1 MQDDLREAA
10 VAAQLDTAWLGRSY
24 HYLESVGSTND
35 TLKQQ
40 LALGDV
46 NMPPS
51 GAVVLTDYQEHGR
64 GRFNRGWH
72 APPHT
77 SLLLSVLFRPNWP
90 ARRLSWLTMIAGLAA
105 AEAIEKVTSLPA
117 FLKWPND
124 VVIRQD
130 DTWAKV
136 SGILLEGSITPEQR
150 LAYAVLGMGINVNI
164 RLADLPSASQPA
176 TSLMIISGRPV
187 ARLPLLVALLQRLES
202 WYEAA
207 EQNKSP
213 HTPWNRRLITLEQR
227 VVVKRM
233 GDDSELLG
241 TAEGTDELGQL
252 LVRDDQGQL
261 HAVMAADVTLQGAT

>member
-1 MQDDLREAA
+1 MQDDLKEAT
-10 VAAQLDTAWLGRSY
+10 VAAQLDTSWIGRSY
-24 HYLESVGSTND
+24 QYMESVGSTNE

-40 LALGDV
+40 LALGGI
-46 NMPPS
+46 NTPPS
-51 GAVVLTDYQEHGR
+51 GAVVLAEFQERGR
-64 GRFNRGWH
+64 GRFNRSWQ

-77 SLLLSVLFRPNWP
+77 SLLLSVLFRPNWQ
-90 ARRLSWLTMIAGLAA
+90 ARHLSWLTMIAGLAV
-105 AEAIEKVTSLPA
+105 AEAIEKATSIPA

-124 VVIRQD
+124 VVIRQG

-150 LAYAVLGMGINVNI
+150 LANAVLGTGINVNI
-164 RLADLPSASQPA
+164 RAADLPSAHQPA
-176 TSLMIISGRPV
+176 TSLMIVAGKPV

-207 EQNKSP
+207 EKNRSP
-213 HTPWNRRLITLEQR
+213 HTPWNQRLITLNQR

-233 GDDSELLG
+233 GEDSELLG

-252 LVRDDQGQL
+252 LVRDDQGRL
-261 HAVMAADVTLQGAT
+261 HAVMAADVTLRRAT